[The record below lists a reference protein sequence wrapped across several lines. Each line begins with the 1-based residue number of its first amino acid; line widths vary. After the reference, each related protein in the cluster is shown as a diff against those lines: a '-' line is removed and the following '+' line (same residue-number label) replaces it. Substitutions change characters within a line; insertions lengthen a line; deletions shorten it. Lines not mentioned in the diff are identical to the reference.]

1 VLVRRDDTGAEPIGE
16 RHRGERLTIT
26 GDPKGRGRCA
36 ERLGACSVA
45 SVGHPHQRWLYAP
58 MLMPPNVIAV
68 TGLAFEA
75 RIAAGRGVNVLC
87 ATERSR
93 LLEWLE
99 ASTAYECSGIISF
112 GIAGGL
118 DRRLSPGDWV
128 VASSV
133 VTDTGQFPADPS
145 WARRLLS
152 MVPGSIHAA
161 ISGVDAPLADPAAKL
176 RLHQSHGTVAV
187 DLESHVAAR
196 IATARNL
203 PFAACRVILDPASR
217 RLPPAALVPLCRD
230 GTPDLGGVLRSL
242 ARDPIQVC
250 GLLRIIVDA
259 WSARS
264 ALKRDRKSLGD
275 GLGFPLPMATCT
287 ESFTT
292 GEAQAPGFLP
302 MSSIARHA

>member
-1 VLVRRDDTGAEPIGE
+1 MRRTLGSLQWDVRRSSTSEMA
-16 RHRGERLTIT
+16 L
-26 GDPKGRGRCA
+26 
-36 ERLGACSVA
+36 CSNADA
-45 SVGHPHQRWLYAP
+45 S
-58 MLMPPNVIAV
+58 NVIAV

-87 ATERSR
+87 TTERSR

-145 WARRLLS
+145 WAQRLLS
-152 MVPGSIHAA
+152 MVPDSIHAA
-161 ISGVDAPLADPAAKL
+161 ISGVDAPLADPTAKL

-187 DLESHVAAR
+187 DMESHVAAK

-242 ARDPIQVC
+242 ARDPIQVW

-259 WSARS
+259 WSAQS
-264 ALKRDRKSLGD
+264 ALKRDRRLLGD
-275 GLGFPLPMATCT
+275 GLGFPLPMAALGNHSKQERLKRLDSC
-287 ESFTT
+287 
-292 GEAQAPGFLP
+292 Q
-302 MSSIARHA
+302 

>member
-1 VLVRRDDTGAEPIGE
+1 
-16 RHRGERLTIT
+16 
-26 GDPKGRGRCA
+26 
-36 ERLGACSVA
+36 
-45 SVGHPHQRWLYAP
+45 
-58 MLMPPNVIAV
+58 MPPNVIAV

-75 RIAAGRGVNVLC
+75 RIAAGPGVNVLC
-87 ATERSR
+87 ATERLR
-93 LLEWLE
+93 LLEWIE
-99 ASTAYECSGIISF
+99 RSTAYECSGIISF

-118 DRRLSPGDWV
+118 DRSLSPGDWV

-133 VTDTGQFPADPS
+133 ITDTGQFPADPS

-161 ISGVDAPLADPAAKL
+161 ISGVDAPLANPVAKL

-187 DLESHVAAR
+187 DMESHVAAR
-196 IATARNL
+196 IAAARNL

-242 ARDPIQVC
+242 ARDPMQVC

-259 WSARS
+259 WSAWS
-264 ALKRDRKSLGD
+264 ALKRDRRSLGD
-275 GLGFPLPMATCT
+275 RLGFPLPMAACT

-292 GEAQAPGFLP
+292 GEAQSPGFLP
-302 MSSIARHA
+302 YTPGGFSALEDVRPALLKIDVPGRIA

>member
-1 VLVRRDDTGAEPIGE
+1 
-16 RHRGERLTIT
+16 
-26 GDPKGRGRCA
+26 
-36 ERLGACSVA
+36 
-45 SVGHPHQRWLYAP
+45 

-176 RLHQSHGTVAV
+176 RLHQTHGTVAV

-203 PFAACRVILDPASR
+203 SFAACMSHSRPRFASPATSR
-217 RLPPAALVPLCRD
+217 TGPPL
-230 GTPDLGGVLRSL
+230 S
-242 ARDPIQVC
+242 
-250 GLLRIIVDA
+250 
-259 WSARS
+259 
-264 ALKRDRKSLGD
+264 
-275 GLGFPLPMATCT
+275 
-287 ESFTT
+287 
-292 GEAQAPGFLP
+292 
-302 MSSIARHA
+302 

>member
-1 VLVRRDDTGAEPIGE
+1 
-16 RHRGERLTIT
+16 
-26 GDPKGRGRCA
+26 
-36 ERLGACSVA
+36 
-45 SVGHPHQRWLYAP
+45 

-75 RIAAGRGVNVLC
+75 RIAAGRGVDVLC

-99 ASTAYECSGIISF
+99 ASTANECSGIISF

-145 WARRLLS
+145 WARRLVS

-176 RLHQSHGTVAV
+176 RLHHSHGTVAV
-187 DLESHVAAR
+187 DMESHVAAR
-196 IATARNL
+196 IAAARNL

-250 GLLRIIVDA
+250 GLLRIIADA

-264 ALKRDRKSLGD
+264 ALKRDRRSLGD
-275 GLGFPLPMATCT
+275 GLGFPLPMAACT